1 MKQLFG
7 LKKKPPSP
15 KEEPAGQTPARAAET
30 PEYSAET
37 VTATKNDQ
45 GRTSPTKSAADGD
58 KQDNKHTP
66 KIT

>member
-15 KEEPAGQTPARAAET
+15 TEASARQTPAKAAET
-30 PEYSAET
+30 PQQSAE
-37 VTATKNDQ
+37 TATKNDQ
-45 GRTSPTKSAADGD
+45 SRTSPTKSAADGD